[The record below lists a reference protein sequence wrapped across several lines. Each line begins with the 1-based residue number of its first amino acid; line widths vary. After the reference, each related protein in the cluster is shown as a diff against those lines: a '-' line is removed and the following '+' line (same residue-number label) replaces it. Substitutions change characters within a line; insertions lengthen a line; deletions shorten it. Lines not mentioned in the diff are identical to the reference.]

1 MVIVFG
7 RFSARTNLAL
17 AVALRLHAELERR
30 KITAPSK
37 LADIISIY
45 SRVNYA
51 QSRGDG
57 SGPWV
62 RQKAGFREKESQ
74 TERNIR
80 GSSWDMNKIQC
91 EH

>member
-7 RFSARTNLAL
+7 GFSARTNLAL
-17 AVALRLHAELERR
+17 TVALRLRAELERR

-62 RQKAGFREKESQ
+62 RQKKPAFVKKNPKRNAIYAEAAG
-74 TERNIR
+74 T
-80 GSSWDMNKIQC
+80 
-91 EH
+91 